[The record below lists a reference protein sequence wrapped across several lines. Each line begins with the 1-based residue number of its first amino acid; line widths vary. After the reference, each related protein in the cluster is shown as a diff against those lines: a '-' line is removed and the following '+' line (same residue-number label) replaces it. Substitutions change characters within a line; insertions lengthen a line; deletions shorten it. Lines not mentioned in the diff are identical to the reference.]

1 MRKIR
6 SLLFLAMISLVLSP
20 LAAAAQQTTVPPAV
34 KDKARIEAAVAAQTA
49 PTEQVKPPA
58 PTRDVNTRLSA
69 AETDPQAK
77 PGAPAAAAP
86 PAAKKPAAKK
96 AEVKRTELIVPA
108 YSGIKEK
115 TAVIV
120 FYVWLWFSIA
130 VLIYFLR
137 LWIKEADRVY
147 KAKYY
152 EPEESPRK
160 DNPMAPVLGD

>member
-1 MRKIR
+1 MRKI
-6 SLLFLAMISLVLSP
+6 SILFLTMVISLVLAP
-20 LAAAAQQTTVPPAV
+20 GAAVARQTTEPPTVRDKAQVETAAAQDAPAPAPAVQKPAV
-34 KDKARIEAAVAAQTA
+34 KKVEA
-49 PTEQVKPPA
+49 
-58 PTRDVNTRLSA
+58 
-69 AETDPQAK
+69 
-77 PGAPAAAAP
+77 
-86 PAAKKPAAKK
+86 
-96 AEVKRTELIVPA
+96 KRTELIVPA
-108 YSGIKEK
+108 YSGIREK

-120 FYVWLWFSIA
+120 FYAWLWLSIA

>member
-20 LAAAAQQTTVPPAV
+20 LAAVAQQTTVPPAV
-34 KDKARIEAAVAAQTA
+34 KDKAQIEAAVAAQAA
-49 PTEQVKPPA
+49 PAQEAKPA
-58 PTRDVNTRLSA
+58 PA
-69 AETDPQAK
+69 
-77 PGAPAAAAP
+77 

-96 AEVKRTELIVPA
+96 AEVKRTEPIVPA

>member
-6 SLLFLAMISLVLSP
+6 ILFFLVMVSLVLSP
-20 LAAAAQQTTVPPAV
+20 LTAVARQTGAPPTV
-34 KDKARIEAAVAAQTA
+34 KDKAQIEAAVAAQAA
-49 PTEQVKPPA
+49 PTQ
-58 PTRDVNTRLSA
+58 
-69 AETDPQAK
+69 QAK
-77 PGAPAAAAP
+77 
-86 PAAKKPAAKK
+86 PAAKKPAVKK
-96 AEVKRTELIVPA
+96 AEVKRTEPIVPA
-108 YSGIKEK
+108 YSGIREK
-115 TAVIV
+115 MAVIV

-160 DNPMAPVLGD
+160 NNPMAPVLGD